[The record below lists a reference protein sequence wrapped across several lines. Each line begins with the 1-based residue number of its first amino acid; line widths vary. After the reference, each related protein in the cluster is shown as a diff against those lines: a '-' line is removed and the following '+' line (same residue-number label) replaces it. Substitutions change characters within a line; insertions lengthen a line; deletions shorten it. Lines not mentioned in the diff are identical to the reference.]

1 MRTHLATARLTLRPF
16 PGRRYADELHEI
28 LADPLSHHRRGR
40 AVHRH
45 RADAALD
52 RQPRRGAPAARAGLV
67 RAAEAETGLLVGNC
81 GLLTG
86 RTGPAEP
93 EIGYLVRRPC
103 RGRGYATEAATAV
116 VEECAAAGFGRVWAS
131 IRPHNTASRRIVER
145 LGLRLDRIA
154 HDERGELLFY
164 AIDLR

>member
-16 PGRRYADELHEI
+16 GPEDADELHEI
-28 LADPLSHHRRGR
+28 FADPLSHTVGGGPFTDIAQTRRWIDNRGEAHRR
-40 AVHRH
+40 H
-45 RADAALD
+45 
-52 RQPRRGAPAARAGLV
+52 GLV
-67 RAAEAETGLLVGNC
+67 WYALHEAETGLLVGNC